1 MFIFL
6 FKTSKDFTPEYSIL
20 IKCNPIKP
28 IIKGKI
34 KLKIEGKKNIK
45 FILKNEFRK
54 TSRILKEIK
63 NRPKY
68 KYV

>member
-34 KLKIEGKKNIK
+34 KLKKKGKKNIK
-45 FILKNEFRK
+45 FILKNEFKK
-54 TSRILKEIK
+54 TSNTKRDQK
-63 NRPKY
+63 
-68 KYV
+68 